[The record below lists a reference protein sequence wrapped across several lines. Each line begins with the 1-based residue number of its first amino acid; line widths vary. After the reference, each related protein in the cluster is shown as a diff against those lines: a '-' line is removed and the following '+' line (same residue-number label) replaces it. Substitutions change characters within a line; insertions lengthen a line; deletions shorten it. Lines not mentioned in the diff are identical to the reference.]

1 MLVAL
6 VQLVQDSVL
15 VARGLAWVLLLDVV
29 VLGLGFLRDLGVLA
43 LCFLL
48 GPGCSL
54 VFVFGLV
61 LDVRLH
67 CLIRILRSLR
77 PGLGLGPGLMM
88 VLEL

>member
-43 LCFLL
+43 LRFLL
-48 GPGCSL
+48 GPGCL
-54 VFVFGLV
+54 LGFFFGLV
-61 LDVRLH
+61 LDFRLH
-67 CLIRILRSLR
+67 C
-77 PGLGLGPGLMM
+77 
-88 VLEL
+88 